1 MIRPIVIFA
10 YSLFAVA
17 IGPGNLLLRADAQS
31 LSQASPAAAKHKM
44 VSWVVL
50 TGGYVDLS
58 LDEVRQKLDEV
69 YPGQFLPPRQKGN
82 FVIAGPA
89 RGQFMIFSIIPGAA
103 GIFLLNNIPGPY
115 TDFSDFAG
123 AISDPSIR
131 SGVAKQCCWLSVD
144 LIHRTTTDEEAY
156 RFIEQVLARVAP
168 ADAAF
173 LVDPD
178 KGATI
183 AFGDKVRSRF
193 AKGELVLS
201 SP

>member
-1 MIRPIVIFA
+1 MFKLL
-10 YSLFAVA
+10 S
-17 IGPGNLLLRADAQS
+17 LLLLDLFLATGAFAGERAQAAPPTQS
-31 LSQASPAAAKHKM
+31 APSGKHKM

-50 TGGYVDLS
+50 VGAYADIS
-58 LDEVRQKLDEV
+58 LDEVRQKLDDV

-82 FVIAGPA
+82 FVVRGPA
-89 RGQFMIFSIIPGAA
+89 PGQFMIFSNIPGAA

-115 TDFSDFAG
+115 SDFSRFAE

-131 SGVAKQCCWLSVD
+131 SRVAKQCCWLSVD
-144 LIHRTTTDEEAY
+144 FIHRTSTDEEAY
-156 RFIEQVLARVAP
+156 RFIEQVLAKLAL

-178 KGATI
+178 RGATI
-183 AFGDKVRSRF
+183 AFDDEIRSRF
-193 AKGELVLS
+193 AKGEQIMT

>member
-1 MIRPIVIFA
+1 MVRSLLIVAFG
-10 YSLFAVA
+10 LFAGTIVS
-17 IGPGNLLLRADAQS
+17 GSLLSRADAQS
-31 LSQASPAAAKHKM
+31 LSQASPPAAKHKM

-58 LDEVRQKLDEV
+58 LDQVRQKLDEV

-89 RGQFMIFSIIPGAA
+89 PGQFMIVSNIAGAA
-103 GIFLLNNIPGPY
+103 GFFLLNNIPGPY

-123 AISDPSIR
+123 AISDPSIL
-131 SGVAKQCCWLSVD
+131 SGIAKQCCWLSVD
-144 LIHRTTTDEEAY
+144 LIHRTTTDEEGY
-156 RFIEQVLARVAP
+156 RFIEQVLAKVAP
-168 ADAAF
+168 ADAAY

-183 AFGDKVRSRF
+183 AFDDEVRSRF
-193 AKGELVLS
+193 AKGELILS